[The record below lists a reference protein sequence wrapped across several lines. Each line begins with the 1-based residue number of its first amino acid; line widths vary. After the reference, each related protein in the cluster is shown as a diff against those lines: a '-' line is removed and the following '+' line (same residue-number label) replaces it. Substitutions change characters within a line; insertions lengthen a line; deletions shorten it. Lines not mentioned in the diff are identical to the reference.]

1 MTTNAGNGGSGI
13 VIVRYVAGGGAAAA
27 PARYFYRP
35 NLIMRPNAA
44 VKNQESPQ

>member
-1 MTTNAGNGGSGI
+1 
-13 VIVRYVAGGGAAAA
+13 VIVRYVASGGPVAAA

-44 VKNQESPQ
+44 IKNQESPQ